1 MFIAI
6 HPATYR
12 GGGFLAHG
20 VLNFFFFYR
29 NSEYFC
35 NQDSFVV
42 FIPFVNSDD
51 FHSKYS
57 ILTVEFL
64 CIIFE
69 VKEFQKFTEPE
80 IRIHIKPWCLKQIF
94 VIQMLVW
101 RTAMKAPRLPY
112 QEVQNIFHCIFTIES
127 CKI

>member
-64 CIIFE
+64 YIIFE
-69 VKEFQKFTEPE
+69 VKVFAGSNEHAKIISDNWKNNAQVIYPQILDLLTE
-80 IRIHIKPWCLKQIF
+80 
-94 VIQMLVW
+94 
-101 RTAMKAPRLPY
+101 
-112 QEVQNIFHCIFTIES
+112 N
-127 CKI
+127 